1 MESFNLFLNS
11 FSGSPYITNRIAANH
26 VIFTINWDAVFN
38 LNNHKYRRC
47 RLRHD
52 YYSDAAPLANPF
64 IPNAVNGVLVA
75 NGINSRSTSTTGGM
89 VLGLITIDSIAVTN
103 NLTAH
108 PSATTSSNFVASIP
122 SSTANLTISNTL
134 SPDFMLAIG
143 DSISFYDPNV
153 VAYVSRTIT
162 AITGAYTYTLSS
174 AIGATAITSSP
185 MTCANPV
192 TSSYTCLK
200 STTIQSSVGS
210 EIEVPKGMVQLEV
223 LLCNNNY
230 GQPAQVSLLTGANIQ
245 DWALILNFEFYDP
258 IPNEYTL

>member
-11 FSGSPYITNRIAANH
+11 FSGSPYITNRIAAND

-52 YYSDAAPLANPF
+52 YYSDASPLANPF
-64 IPNAVNGVLVA
+64 TPNAVNGVLVA
-75 NGINSRSTSTTGGM
+75 NGINSRSTSATGGM

-108 PSATTSSNFVASIP
+108 PSATTTSNFVASITA
-122 SSTANLTISNTL
+122 STANLTINSTS
-134 SPDFMLAIG
+134 SPLFMLAIG
-143 DSISFYDPNV
+143 DVITFYDPNV
-153 VAYVSRTIT
+153 SAYVSRTIT
-162 AITGAYTYTLSS
+162 AVTGAYTYTLSS
-174 AIGATAITSSP
+174 AISTTAVTNAP
-185 MTCANPV
+185 MTCSNPV

-210 EIEVPKGMVQLEV
+210 EIEVPKGMVQLEIQ
-223 LLCNNNY
+223 LCNNNY
-230 GQPAQVSLLTGANIQ
+230 GQSGQAALLAGTNIQ